1 MPLSANHEI
10 FLSLLRIGIGHQ
22 TSLEPKA
29 AVDWKTIEALA
40 KQQGLLGIV
49 LDGLSLAEPTQE
61 RVQSQACLSYAKRQG
76 GRRSQIADNAEIYLP
91 RQICIHCF

>member
-22 TSLEPKA
+22 TSLDPKA

-40 KQQGLLGIV
+40 KQQGLLGI
-49 LDGLSLAEPTQE
+49 LLNGLSLAEPTQE
-61 RVQSQACLSYAKRQG
+61 RVQS
-76 GRRSQIADNAEIYLP
+76 
-91 RQICIHCF
+91 